1 MQPSEPL
8 QQAIRVHQSGQLPQ
22 ARELYHAILAAD
34 PQNAG
39 AHHFLGM
46 LEHQA
51 GNNPQTA
58 LEHFQTAVNL
68 EPGQGFYWINFANLL
83 KDLGR
88 PEDSE
93 AAYLRAV
100 ELQPADPVPHYN
112 LGHLYQLW
120 GKWPQALAFY
130 RKSVDLDSGFFPG
143 WSKLAATHLR
153 LNQVTEA
160 EQAARKSV
168 ELAPDQAAGWFHL
181 ADCQGRGKDWEASR
195 AALEKAIRLQPVFP
209 EAHNNLG
216 MACKELGL
224 REEAVRCYQTAL
236 AQDPAMADPCV
247 NLGRFAE
254 DAGDLEQAFNWL
266 TKALQVEPSNPQ
278 AHFAMGNFL
287 VKMGREQEGASHLR
301 QAVTLK
307 PDFAEALNNLG
318 NVLLSLK
325 RHGEGLE
332 AFQKAIATRPDYH
345 EAYANLGNLHREA
358 KYPDL
363 AEEALLQSIRLKP
376 DFAAAHSNLGNA
388 YFDQGKID
396 QAIQSYKK
404 GIDLGQDDQEFVPNY
419 LFALNYSA
427 DLSAAE
433 IGAEHRRLCR
443 QKYDPLGANTPPHAN
458 SRDPGRRI
466 RVGYVS
472 PDFWMHPVAR
482 FMLPLL
488 QHHNRDEVEVF
499 AYYTR
504 LLRDGITDECKKRV
518 DHWRDT
524 HGKSEEELAKLILG
538 DQIDILV
545 DLTMHSRDCKPGL
558 FARKP
563 APVQV
568 SYLAYGGTTGLEAI
582 RYRLTDIH
590 LDPPGQPTPG
600 FHEEPLRL
608 PVCWWNFQVPPE
620 PHVRMPEVQ
629 PPPCLTNGFITFG
642 SLNNFV
648 KVNPVTRDTWAR
660 LVASVPGSRL
670 MLHMKQSRIREEV
683 LSFFEERGV
692 TRDRVLIIGY
702 QDGPDYIRTYHEID
716 IALDPF
722 PFAGGTTTFDALW
735 MGVPVVT
742 LAGDRPVGRGGLSI
756 LSTLGHP
763 EWVGKNTEDYI
774 RVGRDLAADQTR
786 LQSLRSTLRDK
797 IRQSPLMD
805 SPRFAHEVEKH
816 YRAIWRR
823 WCEEPANP

>member
-1 MQPSEPL
+1 MQPSDTL
-8 QQAIRVHQSGQLPQ
+8 QHAIRIHQAGQFPQ
-22 ARELYHAILAAD
+22 ARELYRAILAGD

-46 LEHQA
+46 LEHQT
-51 GNNPQTA
+51 GNLQTA
-58 LEHFQTAVNL
+58 LDHLQSAVHLDPN
-68 EPGQGFYWINFANLL
+68 QGFYLVNYANLL
-83 KDLGR
+83 KDMGR

-93 AAYLRAV
+93 RAYLRAA
-100 ELQPADPVPHYN
+100 ELQPNDPITPYN
-112 LGHLYQLW
+112 LGYLYQLW
-120 GKWPQALAFY
+120 GKWPQAQACY
-130 RKSVDLDSGFFPG
+130 RQSVELDARFLPG
-143 WSKLAATHLR
+143 WNKLAATHLR
-153 LNQVTEA
+153 LDQVAEA
-160 EQAARKSV
+160 EQAARKAL
-168 ELAPDQAAGWFHL
+168 ELAPDLAAGWFHL
-181 ADCQGRGKDWEASR
+181 ADCQGRAKDWPASR
-195 AALEKAIRLQPVFP
+195 ASLEKAIQLQPVFP

-224 REEAVRCYQTAL
+224 KEQAVRCYQTAL
-236 AQDPAMADPCV
+236 AQDPTLADPCF

-254 DAGDLEQAFNWL
+254 DAGDHEQAFHWL
-266 TKALQVEPSNPQ
+266 AKALQVDPSNPQ
-278 AHFAMGNFL
+278 AHFSMGNFL

-318 NVLLSLK
+318 NVLLSL
-325 RHGEGLE
+325 RQHEEGLE

-388 YFDQGKID
+388 FFDQGKID
-396 QAIQSYKK
+396 QAIASYKK

-419 LFALNYSA
+419 LFALNYSTR
-427 DLSAAE
+427 LTAAE
-433 IGAEHRRLCR
+433 IGVEHRRLCA
-443 QKYDPLGANTPPHAN
+443 QKYDALGRNAPPHAN
-458 SRDPGRRI
+458 TREPGRRI
-466 RVGYVS
+466 RIGYVS

-488 QHHNRDEVEVF
+488 QHHSRDEVEVY

-504 LLRDGITDECKKRV
+504 LHRDGITEECRKRV
-518 DHWRDT
+518 DHWRET
-524 HGKSEEELAKLILG
+524 HGKSEEEVAELIRR

-545 DLTMHSRDCKPGL
+545 DLTMHARDCKPGL

-608 PVCWWNFQVPPE
+608 PVCWWNYQVPPE

-629 PPPCLTNGFITFG
+629 PPPCLKNGYITFG

-648 KVNPVTRDTWAR
+648 KLNPVTRDSWAR
-660 LVASVPGSRL
+660 LVASVPGSHL
-670 MLHMKQSRIREEV
+670 ILHMKESRIRKEV
-683 LSFFEERGV
+683 LAFFEERGV
-692 TRDRVLIIGY
+692 HPDRVHIIGY
-702 QDGPDYIRTYHEID
+702 QDGPNYIRTYHTMD

-742 LAGDRPVGRGGLSI
+742 LTGDRPVGRGGLSI

-763 EWVGKNTEDYI
+763 EWVGKDIEDYI
-774 RVGRDLAADQTR
+774 RVGRELAADPAR
-786 LQSLRSTLRDK
+786 LATLRANLREE
-797 IRQSPLMD
+797 ISASPLMD
-805 SPRFAHEVEKH
+805 SPRFAREVEKH
-816 YRAIWRR
+816 FREIWRR
-823 WCEEPANP
+823 WCAEGPPA

>member
-1 MQPSEPL
+1 MQPFDPL
-8 QQAIRVHQSGQLPQ
+8 QHAIQVHQSGQLPQ
-22 ARELYHAILAAD
+22 ARELYQAILNGD

-46 LEHQA
+46 VEHQA
-51 GNNPQTA
+51 GQNPQAA
-58 LEHFQTAVNL
+58 LEHFQTAVSL
-68 EPGQGFYWINFANLL
+68 DPGQGFYWINFANLL
-83 KDLGR
+83 KDMGR
-88 PEDSE
+88 PDDAER
-93 AAYLRAV
+93 AYLRAV
-100 ELQPADPVPHYN
+100 ELLPADPVPHYN

-130 RKSVDLDSGFFPG
+130 RKSVDLDAGFFPG
-143 WSKLAATHLR
+143 WNKLAATHLR
-153 LNQVTEA
+153 LNQVAEA
-160 EQAARKSV
+160 EHAARKAV

-181 ADCQGRGKDWEASR
+181 ADCLGRGKDWAASR
-195 AALEKAIRLQPVFP
+195 AALEKSIQLQPVFP
-209 EAHNNLG
+209 EAFNNLG
-216 MACKELGL
+216 MAYKELGL
-224 REEAVRCYQTAL
+224 KEEAVRCYQTAL
-236 AQDPAMADPCV
+236 AQDPSMADPCI

-254 DAGDLEQAFNWL
+254 DAGDLERAFGWL
-266 TKALQVEPSNPQ
+266 TKALQVEAHSPQ
-278 AHFAMGNFL
+278 AHFAMGNFM

-325 RHGEGLE
+325 QHEEGLE

-358 KYPDL
+358 KFPDL

-396 QAIQSYKK
+396 QAIASYKK

-419 LFALNYSA
+419 LFALNYSVN
-427 DLSAAE
+427 LSAAE
-433 IGAEHRRLCR
+433 IGAEHRRLCS
-443 QKYDPLGANTPPHAN
+443 QKFDNLGSNAPPHSN
-458 SRDPGRRI
+458 TRDPGRRI
-466 RVGYVS
+466 RVGYVT

-488 QHHNRDEVEVF
+488 QHHNKEGFETF

-518 DHWRDT
+518 DNWRDT
-524 HGKSEEELAKLILG
+524 HGKSEEELAALIRR

-563 APVQV
+563 APLQV

-582 RYRLTDIH
+582 SYRLTDIH

-629 PPPCLTNGFITFG
+629 PPPCLKNGYITFG

-648 KVNPVTRDTWAR
+648 KVNPVTRLAWAR

-670 MLHMKQSRIREEV
+670 LLHMKQSRVRDEV
-683 LSFFEERGV
+683 LGFFEKNGV
-692 TRDRVLIIGY
+692 SSDRITIIGY
-702 QDGPDYIRTYHEID
+702 QDGPSYIRTYGTMD

-756 LSTLGHP
+756 LATLGRP
-763 EWVGKNTEDYI
+763 EWVGHSIDEYI
-774 RVGRDLAADQTR
+774 EVARKLASSPDQLAA
-786 LQSLRSTLRDK
+786 
-797 IRQSPLMD
+797 IRQGLRVEIQNSPLMD
-805 SPRFAHEVEKH
+805 SPRFAREVEKH
-816 YRAIWRR
+816 FREIWRR
-823 WCEEPANP
+823 WCGEGPPA

>member
-1 MQPSEPL
+1 MQSSDQL
-8 QQAIRVHQSGQLPQ
+8 QHAIAVHQSGQLPQ
-22 ARELYHAILAAD
+22 ARQLYQAILAGD
-34 PQNAG
+34 PRNAG
-39 AHHFLGM
+39 ACHFLGM

-51 GNNPQTA
+51 GNLQQG
-58 LEHFQTAVNL
+58 LELLEAAVHL
-68 EPGQGFYWINFANLL
+68 EPLEGFFLVNYANLL

-88 PEDSE
+88 PDDSE
-93 AAYLRAV
+93 RAFLRAI
-100 ELQPADPVPHYN
+100 ELQPNDPVTHYN

-120 GKWPQALAFY
+120 GKWPQALAYF
-130 RKSVDLDSGFFPG
+130 RGSVVADPDFVFG
-143 WSKLAATHLR
+143 WNKLAATHLR
-153 LNQVTEA
+153 LNQVAEA
-160 EQAARKSV
+160 EHAARKAV
-168 ELAPDQAAGWFHL
+168 ALAPDQAAGWFHL
-181 ADCQGRGKDWEASR
+181 ADCQSR
-195 AALEKAIRLQPVFP
+195 AKLWGESCESLERAIALQPVFP
-209 EAHNNLG
+209 EAYNNLG
-216 MACKELGL
+216 MAYRELGRL
-224 REEAVRCYQTAL
+224 NQARQAFLKAL
-236 AQDPAMADPCV
+236 DQQSRFADPCV
-247 NLGRFAE
+247 NISRLAQ
-254 DAGDLEQAFNWL
+254 DAGALEEAGNWL
-266 TKALQVEPSNPQ
+266 TRALNLEPDNPQ

-287 VKMGREQEGASHLR
+287 VKLGREHEGATYLR
-301 QAVTLK
+301 QAITLK
-307 PDFAEALNNLG
+307 PDFADALNNLG
-318 NVLLSLK
+318 NILLTLQ
-325 RHGEGLE
+325 RHDEGLE
-332 AFQKAIATRPDYH
+332 AFQRAIACRPDYH

-358 KYPDL
+358 RFPDL
-363 AEEALLQSIRLKP
+363 AEQALLQSIRLKP

-396 QAIQSYKK
+396 LAIESYKK

-419 LFALNYSA
+419 LFALNYSVN
-427 DLSAAE
+427 LSAAE
-433 IGAEHRRLCR
+433 IGAEHRRLCS
-443 QKYDPLGANTPPHAN
+443 QKYDSLGSNAPPHPN
-458 SRDPGRRI
+458 TRDPGRRI

-488 QHHNRDEVEVF
+488 EHHNKEGFETF

-504 LLRDGITDECKKRV
+504 MLRDGITDECKKRV

-524 HGKSEEELAKLILG
+524 HGKSEEELAALIRR

-582 RYRLTDIH
+582 SYRLTDIH

-608 PVCWWNFQVPPE
+608 PVCWWNFQLPPE

-629 PPPCLTNGFITFG
+629 PPPCLKNGYVTFG

-648 KVNPVTRDTWAR
+648 KVNPVTRLAWAR

-670 MLHMKQSRIREEV
+670 LLHMKQSRIRDEV
-683 LSFFEERGV
+683 LGFFEKNGV
-692 TRDRVLIIGY
+692 SSDRITIIGY
-702 QDGPDYIRTYHEID
+702 QDGPSYIRTYGTMD

-756 LSTLGHP
+756 LATLGRP
-763 EWVGKNTEDYI
+763 EWVGHSIDEYVEIAMKLASSPDQ
-774 RVGRDLAADQTR
+774 LAA
-786 LQSLRSTLRDK
+786 
-797 IRQSPLMD
+797 IRQGLRVEIQNSPLMD
-805 SPRFAHEVEKH
+805 SARFAREVEKH
-816 YRAIWRR
+816 FRDIWQK
-823 WCEEPANP
+823 WCTQPATA